1 MCLWVRNEEKGSK
14 GKLSSKLRSTH
25 MVVWREWEA
34 PVTWRLLPV
43 TCYLAE
49 LLSLCVQTRTRPT
62 TALDTDLKS
71 KRPKIKHLPSSNF
84 YKITT
89 NFSMFSKGSDKN

>member
-1 MCLWVRNEEKGSK
+1 MVCLWVRNEEKGSK

-43 TCYLAE
+43 TCYLLPGWVAVIMC
-49 LLSLCVQTRTRPT
+49 SDSDQTHH
-62 TALDTDLKS
+62 S
-71 KRPKIKHLPSSNF
+71 SQHGFKIKE
-84 YKITT
+84 T
-89 NFSMFSKGSDKN
+89 